1 MTTTNANK
9 WPWGERPSPRR
20 NTVIAGTCLA
30 FLMATTAFGQKP
42 LQYHG
47 GPVLSSFTIYPL
59 YYGTWAAADITA
71 EQDYLKALASYM
83 SGQNAPAGQ
92 PRAAPRRKQA
102 ACHTAHAVCAL
113 LSFGSPT
120 TVGHEGELQREGTR
134 P

>member
-1 MTTTNANK
+1 TRQASGTSCARA
-9 WPWGERPSPRR
+9 W
-20 NTVIAGTCLA
+20 AGVGSARHVELHS
-30 FLMATTAFGQKP
+30 ATTKP
-42 LQYHG
+42 STSG
-47 GPVLSSFTIYPL
+47 SRNAGRS
-59 YYGTWAAADITA
+59 
-71 EQDYLKALASYM
+71 LKKARR
-83 SGQNAPAGQ
+83 QNAPAGQ